1 MATEV
6 ESGGLETHPPVDPPP
21 PSSPKDVAAVRA
33 YVQSSPLFPQLGL
46 DDASSTDAAAE
57 SWADLAETLCSFLR
71 LDPEDLAP
79 AAAARVYRH
88 YVPAYLWCVG
98 RLERHRRREETS
110 QKSDERGSPARPLVV
125 GLTAPQGCGKTT
137 LVAALAF
144 LFARRGVS
152 AASASIDDVY
162 LTGAEQEAVAAANP
176 GNALL
181 RYRGNAGTHDVG
193 LALDTLRALRG
204 INAAATRGV
213 AVPRYDKTARGGR
226 GDRAARETWPE
237 VTAPLDIVLFEG
249 WMLGFEPAADAEA
262 AAAHPDLPAV
272 NARLRDDAYGAMHAL
287 VDDWIV
293 VRVEDT
299 RWVNKWRLE
308 AEQEA
313 RRAGRPTLTDT
324 EVADFV
330 RRFMPAYDLYADALY
345 ARGPWRGEKDAAR
358 DAARDAGSVFVVEV
372 DAARRVVGG
381 RR

>member
-1 MATEV
+1 
-6 ESGGLETHPPVDPPP
+6 
-21 PSSPKDVAAVRA
+21 
-33 YVQSSPLFPQLGL
+33 
-46 DDASSTDAAAE
+46 
-57 SWADLAETLCSFLR
+57 
-71 LDPEDLAP
+71 
-79 AAAARVYRH
+79 
-88 YVPAYLWCVG
+88 
-98 RLERHRRREETS
+98 
-110 QKSDERGSPARPLVV
+110 
-125 GLTAPQGCGKTT
+125 
-137 LVAALAF
+137 
-144 LFARRGVS
+144 
-152 AASASIDDVY
+152 
-162 LTGAEQEAVAAANP
+162 
-176 GNALL
+176 
-181 RYRGNAGTHDVG
+181 
-193 LALDTLRALRG
+193 
-204 INAAATRGV
+204 
-213 AVPRYDKTARGGR
+213 
-226 GDRAARETWPE
+226 
-237 VTAPLDIVLFEG
+237 
-249 WMLGFEPAADAEA
+249 MLGFAPAADADA

-345 ARGPWRGEKDAAR
+345 AHGPWRGEKDAAR